1 MSEPLDPAGPVDP
14 VDPVD
19 GSQGTPGG
27 AADRSSA
34 DWPERTAA
42 APESH
47 RSGFL
52 HGLREIAI
60 VVVTALV
67 ISAVVRTFLL
77 QAFWVPS
84 GSMEETLIRGDRIL
98 VWKPGTEPAHGDVVV
113 FKDPADWLADPVPV
127 GGVRGVL
134 SEFASFVG
142 ILPSSTGDDLVKRV
156 IGVGGDTIE
165 CCSPQGQIIRNGEP
179 LDEPYIYPGDVTDQV
194 IFRVEVPD
202 GRLFVMGDH
211 RSDSADSR
219 FHLED
224 DDGTVPVE
232 NVVGTAEVIMW
243 PISRWAT
250 LPTYSQEQAAMPGGA
265 AAASGTPDV
274 VGAPAPVGP

>member
-1 MSEPLDPAGPVDP
+1 MSEPIEPAGPVDP
-14 VDPVD
+14 GDPVD
-19 GSQGTPGG
+19 GAPTPSEGG
-27 AADRSSA
+27 VEAYWPAVAEEQTRS
-34 DWPERTAA
+34 T
-42 APESH
+42 

-84 GSMEETLIRGDRIL
+84 GSMEETLMRGDRIL
-98 VWKPGTEPAHGDVVV
+98 VWKPGGEPGRGDVIV
-113 FKDPADWLADPVPV
+113 FKDPADWLADPIPV
-127 GGVRGVL
+127 GGVRGAL
-134 SEFASFVG
+134 GEAAAFVG
-142 ILPSSTGDDLVKRV
+142 ILPSTTGDDLVKRV

-165 CCSPQGQIIRNGEP
+165 CCSPDGQIIRNGEP
-179 LDEPYIYPGDVTDQV
+179 LEEPYLFPGEPTDQV
-194 IFRVEVPD
+194 TFRVEVPE

-211 RSDSADSR
+211 RGDSADSR
-219 FHLED
+219 YHLEE

-250 LPTYSQEQAAMPGGA
+250 LPDYADQQGAMPA
-265 AAASGTPDV
+265 AA
-274 VGAPAPVGP
+274 VGPVAP

>member
-1 MSEPLDPAGPVDP
+1 MSEPLESSGPVDP
-14 VDPVD
+14 SDQA
-19 GSQGTPGG
+19 GAQSQPAAPAGG
-27 AADRSSA
+27 AGA
-34 DWPERTAA
+34 DWPQRVEAEPA
-42 APESH
+42 SAG
-47 RSGFL
+47 SGFL
-52 HGLREIAI
+52 RGLREIAI

-98 VWKPGTEPAHGDVVV
+98 VWKPGVEPSHGDVIV

-127 GGVRGVL
+127 GGLRGAL
-134 SEFASFVG
+134 GELAAFVG
-142 ILPSSTGDDLVKRV
+142 ILPSSSGDDLVKRV

-165 CCSPQGQIIRNGEP
+165 CCSPSGQIIRNGEP
-179 LDEPYIYPGDVTDQV
+179 LDEPYLYPGEPTDQV
-194 IFRVEVPD
+194 TFRVEVPE

-211 RSDSADSR
+211 RGDSADSR
-219 FHLED
+219 FHLEQ

-250 LPTYSQEQAAMPGGA
+250 LPTYAEEQSAM
-265 AAASGTPDV
+265 ASRVTTAV
-274 VGAPAPVGP
+274 VP

>member
-19 GSQGTPGG
+19 GSQGTSGG
-27 AADRSSA
+27 AAGRSSA
-34 DWPERTAA
+34 DWPERSTA
-42 APESH
+42 APEAH

-134 SEFASFVG
+134 SEVASFVG

-179 LDEPYIYPGDVTDQV
+179 LDEPYIYPGEPTDQV
-194 IFRVEVPD
+194 RFDVTVPA

-219 FHLED
+219 FHLDENE
-224 DDGTVPVE
+224 GTIPQDS
-232 NVVGTAEVIMW
+232 VVGRAEVIMW
-243 PISRWAT
+243 PPSRWTT
-250 LPTYSQEQAAMPGGA
+250 LPDYQDTSGTAAGPGG
-265 AAASGTPDV
+265 G
-274 VGAPAPVGP
+274 GAP

>member
-1 MSEPLDPAGPVDP
+1 MSEPMEPAGPVDP
-14 VDPVD
+14 LDPVEA
-19 GSQGTPGG
+19 GSARPGSAGTPG
-27 AADRSSA
+27 SP
-34 DWPERTAA
+34 WPQRTEPVAE
-42 APESH
+42 P
-47 RSGFL
+47 RGSGFL
-52 HGLREIAI
+52 RGLREIAI

-84 GSMEETLIRGDRIL
+84 GSMEETLMRGDRIL
-98 VWKPGTEPAHGDVVV
+98 VWKPGVDPGHGDVVV

-127 GGVRGVL
+127 GGIRGAL
-134 SEFASFVG
+134 GEMAAFVG
-142 ILPSSTGDDLVKRV
+142 ILPSTTGDDLVKRV

-165 CCSPQGQIIRNGEP
+165 CCSPGGQIIRNGEP
-179 LDEPYIYPGDVTDQV
+179 LDEPYIYPGDPTDQV
-194 IFRVEVPD
+194 TFRVEVPE

-211 RSDSADSR
+211 RGDSADSR
-219 FHLED
+219 YHLEQ

-250 LPTYSQEQAAMPGGA
+250 LPTYTDQQSAMPAGRID
-265 AAASGTPDV
+265 PQ
-274 VGAPAPVGP
+274 AP

>member
-1 MSEPLDPAGPVDP
+1 MTEPSEPVDP
-14 VDPVD
+14 
-19 GSQGTPGG
+19 TPGG
-27 AADRSSA
+27 DPVGEAPARAAESGGSGA
-34 DWPERTAA
+34 DWPVRAD
-42 APESH
+42 PEPQP
-47 RSGFL
+47 RGSGFL
-52 HGLREIAI
+52 RGLREVAI

-67 ISAVVRTFLL
+67 ISAIVRTFLL

-84 GSMEETLIRGDRIL
+84 GSMEQTLMRGDRIL
-98 VWKPGTEPAHGDVVV
+98 VWKPGVDPGHGDVIV
-113 FKDPADWLADPVPV
+113 FKDPSNWLADPVPV
-127 GGVRGVL
+127 EGVRGFL
-134 SEFASFVG
+134 AEAAAFVG

-165 CCSPQGQIIRNGEP
+165 CCSPGGQIIRNGEP
-179 LDEPYIYPGDVTDQV
+179 LDEPYIYPGDPTDQV
-194 IFRVEVPD
+194 TFRVEVPE

-219 FHLED
+219 YHLEE

-250 LPTYSQEQAAMPGGA
+250 LPTYADEQSALPAGSA
-265 AAASGTPDV
+265 AA
-274 VGAPAPVGP
+274 VGP